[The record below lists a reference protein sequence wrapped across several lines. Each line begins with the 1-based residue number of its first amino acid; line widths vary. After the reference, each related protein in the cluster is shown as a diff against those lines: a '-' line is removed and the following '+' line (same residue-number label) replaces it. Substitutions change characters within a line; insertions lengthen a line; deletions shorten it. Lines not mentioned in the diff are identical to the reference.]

1 MDNQIITRKM
11 QAEDYPNAYALWQQ
25 VPGMN
30 LREFDDSFEEISRLL
45 RFNPNFCFVAETK
58 TDKQIIGSILGATD
72 GRRGTIYHLAV
83 APGYQNQGLGTQL
96 VNKVIEQL
104 QAVGIHKIF
113 VKVMKDNLAGQSF
126 WQHLKFVKRS
136 DVIRFNKII

>member
-1 MDNQIITRKM
+1 M
-11 QAEDYPNAYALWQQ
+11 
-25 VPGMN
+25 
-30 LREFDDSFEEISRLL
+30 
-45 RFNPNFCFVAETK
+45 
-58 TDKQIIGSILGATD
+58 
-72 GRRGTIYHLAV
+72 AV

-113 VKVMKDNLAGQSF
+113 VNVMKDNLAGQSF

>member
-1 MDNQIITRKM
+1 MDNQIIIRKIR
-11 QAEDYPNAYALWQQ
+11 AEDYPNAYALWQH

-45 RFNPNFCFVAETK
+45 RFNPNFCFVAETRSG
-58 TDKQIIGSILGATD
+58 KQIIGSILGATD

-83 APGYQNQGLGTQL
+83 APSYQNQGLGSQL
-96 VNKVIEQL
+96 VTKVIEQL

-113 VKVMKDNLAGQSF
+113 VNVMKNNQVGQSF
-126 WQHLKFVKRS
+126 WQQVKFVKRD